1 MPVILETRTARF
13 LDWVFAP
20 NWLTVAEAC
29 FLSGWSSDQIAEI
42 IAEGEV
48 DLDDDG
54 LIEKQSLYEFQGALA
69 DALDLAPSLP

>member
-1 MPVILETRTARF
+1 MILETHTARF

-29 FLSGWSSDQIAEI
+29 FLSGWSSDQMAEI
-42 IAEGEV
+42 VAERGV
-48 DLDDDG
+48 DLDDDS
-54 LIEKQSLYEFQGALA
+54 LIEKQILYEFQGALA